1 MSKVIRIED
10 EIFGRLQNHAEPF
23 VDTPSSVIEKLLN
36 YYESSLS
43 KPETTH
49 AHASQGRRESPMRNI
64 FLAPASDEN
73 LRKTIRGSVSLTSI
87 THLLSKEERQVL
99 QSSVKNVEALNCWA
113 MTEGSRSKFN
123 EMTHGDLVLFTAKD
137 SGKFQYTGE
146 VVAKIDS
153 EKLGGFLWDFV
164 PTKPW
169 KLVYFLG
176 NIQAVNIDKTRLV
189 TALGYSKSY
198 VVPGITKVNPIARD
212 TILAQHGTIESFI
225 ASIDDLK

>member
-43 KPETTH
+43 KTEMTH
-49 AHASQGRRESPMRNI
+49 AHTSQGRKENPMRNI
-64 FLAPASDEN
+64 FLAPASEEN
-73 LRKTIRGSVSLTSI
+73 LRKTIMGSVSLTSI
-87 THLLSKEERQVL
+87 AHLLSEGELQVL
-99 QSSVKNVEALNCWA
+99 RSSAKSSEALNCWA

-123 EMTHGDLVLFTAKD
+123 EMTPGDLVLFTVKD
-137 SGKFQYTGE
+137 SKKFQYSGE

-189 TALGYSKSY
+189 TALGYNKNF

-212 TILAQHGTIESFI
+212 TILAQHGTIKSFI
-225 ASIDDLK
+225 DSIDGGK

>member
-36 YYESSLS
+36 YYESSQS
-43 KPETTH
+43 QPEMAH
-49 AHASQGRRESPMRNI
+49 AHTSQDRKENPVRNI

-73 LRKTIRGSVSLTSI
+73 IQKTIRGSVRLTSI
-87 THLLSKEERQVL
+87 AHLLSEEERQVL
-99 QSSVKNVEALNCWA
+99 QSSTKNTEALKCWA

-123 EMTHGDLVLFTAKD
+123 EMAPGDLVLFTAKD
-137 SGKFQYTGE
+137 SGRFQYSGE
-146 VVAKIDS
+146 VVSKIDS
-153 EKLGGFLWDFV
+153 ERLGKHLWDFV

-169 KLVYFLG
+169 KLVYFLD
-176 NIQAVNIDKTRLV
+176 NIQAININKTRLIA
-189 TALGYSKSY
+189 ALGYNKNY

-212 TILAQHGTIESFI
+212 TVLAQYGTIESFI
-225 ASIDDLK
+225 ASIDGGK